1 MSCSHPR
8 LYDRSPYNPHG
19 WAVKRIIGLEGDIV
33 RTKKPYPFAEEKVPQ
48 GHIWVEGDGEKT
60 LDSNTYGPIS
70 KSLLV
75 GKAVYML
82 LPLRKFGPI
91 EPAPVGG
98 RLVR

>member
-1 MSCSHPR
+1 M
-8 LYDRSPYNPHG
+8 
-19 WAVKRIIGLEGDIV
+19 KRIIGLEGDTV

-70 KSLLV
+70 RSLII

-82 LPLRKFGPI
+82 LPFRKFGQIQPMPI
-91 EPAPVGG
+91 EG
-98 RLVR
+98 RLVERE